1 MLVVEV
7 EELFVHLLV
16 DQVELVV
23 EVVTLL
29 ELEVQIQVAEVQV
42 MQVQVDQ
49 VEMVDQVL

>member
-1 MLVVEV
+1 M
-7 EELFVHLLV
+7 
-16 DQVELVV
+16 ELVV